1 MKKPGLIISLFAVIL
16 LLSDCS
22 KISNKEKNDAKNIF
36 NDCSKIAEL
45 WLNELDENGY
55 SHLNKLKLADLL
67 KKEVS
72 EDELRSYISN
82 NERIFGR
89 VNKREFIGAHFWLNK
104 KLISYFPLLD
114 KTLLKRIGKTEAR
127 DGFYRVNP
135 RYMGLK
141 RSADMFRS
149 FPEGNYVIMMYK
161 SIPTNK
167 QTAGEKVILW
177 KDNAGIWQV
186 VSYIIADDI

>member
-1 MKKPGLIISLFAVIL
+1 MKKTGLIISLFAVIL